1 MSEEENKEEEM
12 KDLPP
17 ENEPEVVSE
26 DNASASTESIEP
38 DDSKAEKKA
47 KESKSEPKQKT
58 SSKTEKDLKPDESDS
73 QEKSSTDDESGAK
86 PKAEKKAKESKPKPK
101 QKPSSKTEK
110 DLKPDASDSQEKSST
125 DDESEAEPKAETKEK
140 DSNSESKQK
149 PSSKT
154 EKEPKPDVPDSQEK
168 SSTDDESGAEPKAEK
183 KEETAEDLLGANIEQ
198 VKIRKAKGSK
208 NISSGIC
215 FIVATFNNTK
225 VSFSDMKGNVISWS
239 SSGKCNFR
247 GSRKST
253 AYAAQVVTQDAGRA
267 AMSHGMKEVVVKV
280 KGPGMGRDSAIRAL
294 QSLGFIVSTIIDV
307 TPVPHNGCRPPK
319 RRRV

>member
-1 MSEEENKEEEM
+1 MSEEENKEEEV
-12 KDLPP
+12 KQDLPSENDQETAP
-17 ENEPEVVSE
+17 EEKS
-26 DNASASTESIEP
+26 DIEQGT
-38 DDSKAEKKA
+38 DAKVETDSD
-47 KESKSEPKQKT
+47 SEPK
-58 SSKTEKDLKPDESDS
+58 SADTE
-73 QEKSSTDDESGAK
+73 
-86 PKAEKKAKESKPKPK
+86 
-101 QKPSSKTEK
+101 
-110 DLKPDASDSQEKSST
+110 
-125 DDESEAEPKAETKEK
+125 ESEAESEPAEEPAKKVKAKPEKKAAKTPKADDGSEEK
-140 DSNSESKQK
+140 VSDE
-149 PSSKT
+149 
-154 EKEPKPDVPDSQEK
+154 DSQSE
-168 SSTDDESGAEPKAEK
+168 AENKEEK
-183 KEETAEDLLGANIEQ
+183 KEETAADLLGANIEQ

-253 AYAAQVVTQDAGRA
+253 AYAAQVVTQDAGRV
-267 AMSHGMKEVVVKV
+267 AMSHGMKEVLVKV

-294 QSLGFIVSTIIDV
+294 QSLGFSVTSIIDV